1 VLRVYLC
8 VLTQPYR
15 GKAMPI
21 LFPMIQAAITAGAAA
36 GFLSG
41 AGPSVLAISQG
52 SPAAA
57 SGTAVSG
64 TAVNGTAAGAGTAA
78 AAATGAVTDAVA
90 AAMLAVARGAAVT
103 GDVIKTRPVAV
114 GAQVRWGR
122 ALAASRD
129 IASPWHVCVVCRV
142 ALVVWL
148 CVPLCVRS
156 RVSSRQVVSV
166 TGPAMRYRSTRDTD
180 AVLRSFE
187 YVAMQ
192 GLAADGGL
200 FVPEYVRA
208 SLIPSSLP
216 PCPPVLAPL
225 PPSLDP
231 TIIFFIGRR
240 FRSITDGRP
249 AVL

>member
-1 VLRVYLC
+1 VYRY
-8 VLTQPYR
+8 VSTQPYR

-114 GAQVRWGR
+114 GAQVRWGGGGVLSLR
-122 ALAASRD
+122 VVTSLHHGMSV
-129 IASPWHVCVVCRV
+129 SCVVWPWLFGRVFPCLCDRACR
-142 ALVVWL
+142 
-148 CVPLCVRS
+148 R
-156 RVSSRQVVSV
+156 
-166 TGPAMRYRSTRDTD
+166 
-180 AVLRSFE
+180 
-187 YVAMQ
+187 
-192 GLAADGGL
+192 
-200 FVPEYVRA
+200 
-208 SLIPSSLP
+208 
-216 PCPPVLAPL
+216 
-225 PPSLDP
+225 
-231 TIIFFIGRR
+231 GRWC
-240 FRSITDGRP
+240 
-249 AVL
+249 L